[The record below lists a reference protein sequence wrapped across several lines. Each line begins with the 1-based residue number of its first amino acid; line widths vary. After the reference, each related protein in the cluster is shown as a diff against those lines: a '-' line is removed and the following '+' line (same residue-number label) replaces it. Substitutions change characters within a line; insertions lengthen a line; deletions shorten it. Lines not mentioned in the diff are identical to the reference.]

1 MRFLPVLFL
10 LGCNPPPAPVSSGRV
25 IEIYMHPNGLSNCVD
40 VDGDRWK
47 ADASCCP
54 EGYEVAGFSVPAVTE
69 YVDEPEKEGGE
80 KSVKRKLYRHVVCS
94 ER

>member
-10 LGCNPPPAPVSSGRV
+10 FACNPPPATSAGRV
-25 IEIYMHPNGLSNCVD
+25 VEIYMHPNGLSNCVD

-54 EGYEVAGFSVPAVTE
+54 EGYEVAGFSVPSVTE
-69 YVDEPEKEGGE
+69 YLDDPEEDGGGRPIR
-80 KSVKRKLYRHVVCS
+80 RKLYRHVVCM

>member
-1 MRFLPVLFL
+1 MRFLPALIL
-10 LGCNPPPAPVSSGRV
+10 LGCNPPPPSSAGRV

-54 EGYEVAGFSVPAVTE
+54 DGYEVAGFSVPSVTE
-69 YVDEPEKEGGE
+69 YLGEPDEDDGDRP
-80 KSVKRKLYRHVVCS
+80 VRRKLYRHVVCA